1 MSCNFNLFKHDTPD
15 SNNGL
20 GYDPEDWDMNYDPD
34 ADQEIEHEDEEDGM
48 FEDPYEL
55 EYSVNEPD
63 ANDEWI
69 NGAYDDNCAAVF
81 CEHRDCDS
89 ELRFDPVLHDWYCP
103 ECGAR
108 MDRKDYFD
116 YIGANPPGPACL
128 HDCDENYPWC
138 KHICDR
144 YDIDPNDPMLT

>member
-1 MSCNFNLFKHDTPD
+1 MAKNFNLFKHNTPD
-15 SNNGL
+15 SNNNL
-20 GYDPEDWDMNYDPD
+20 GYDPNM
-34 ADQEIEHEDEEDGM
+34 DQEIENEDEGT

-69 NGAYDDNCAAVF
+69 NGAYDDTGAAVF
-81 CEHRDCDS
+81 CEHRYCDG
-89 ELRFDPVLHDWYCP
+89 ELRFDPALRSWYCP
-103 ECGAR
+103 DCGAR

-116 YIGANPPGPACL
+116 YIGADPPGPDCL

-144 YDIDPNDPMLT
+144 YYIDPNDPMLT